1 MTKRLLNFMGGEKKF
16 DEGTLGPSLATCND
30 HKWPA
35 GIGES
40 LPVSIGYSIFR
51 LSSSYSIFNIH
62 HQTSSMVP
70 AWSSA
75 SGVTAVSRLMCITGR
90 TIEIPS

>member
-40 LPVSIGYSIFR
+40 LSVSIGYSSPDFD
-51 LSSSYSIFNIH
+51 
-62 HQTSSMVP
+62 P
-70 AWSSA
+70 AWSSP
-75 SGVTAVSRLMCITGR
+75 SGVSIVLYYWKKKKTQL
-90 TIEIPS
+90 